1 VPSPQPHYEP
11 ELMERFAVM
20 LERRARSVVRGVAL
34 AGALLGAAV
43 GAVPLTRAGDAWP
56 VPHTLATVALG
67 AALGGLVGFAAARRR
82 ASTLRLHAQSTLC
95 QLHAQR
101 TTLAL
106 WLLLK
111 ERPLETGPLPEP
123 VLEAAVPLEP
133 EVVPAPEPEPEPEP
147 EPLVPLAFPAP
158 PAEIAFA
165 PVPVLAAAP
174 APPPLPPPAAAPAP
188 PPLSPHPLGG

>member
-1 VPSPQPHYEP
+1 
-11 ELMERFAVM
+11 MERFAAL
-20 LERRARSVVRGVAL
+20 LERRARSVRRGVAF
-34 AGALLGAAV
+34 A
-43 GAVPLTRAGDAWP
+43 GAVPLTPAGEAWP
-56 VPHTLATVALG
+56 IPHTVATVALG
-67 AALGGLVGFAAARRR
+67 AALGAFLGFGAARHR
-82 ASTLRLHAQSTLC
+82 ASMLRLHAQSTLC

-111 ERPLETGPLPEP
+111 DRPLDSQPTAVTEQPEP
-123 VLEAAVPLEP
+123 AREVAVPAEP
-133 EVVPAPEPEPEPEP
+133 EHVAEPEPEP

-165 PVPVLAAAP
+165 PVPVQAAV
-174 APPPLPPPAAAPAP
+174 PAP